1 VNQQQPA
8 INLNVAKRDYKY
20 YIFDWDDNILH
31 MPTRIHM
38 EKRQPDGTWAPHPV
52 STSVFSVIRNDSANY
67 RPPGGEWPRAFDEFQ
82 DTPDPRGSRFLADT
96 EQAIRRVL
104 DGEETPG
111 PSFTTFRRTLTE
123 GRLFA
128 IVTARGHASET
139 LRRGVELFID
149 LVLTPRERAE
159 MMANLRG
166 YRAVFDRVTQFGSDE
181 EELGRYLSLNR
192 SHAVTSP
199 DFDHRML
206 AGTTGPITPETR
218 KQVAIRDFIEHIVR
232 VLQRTPTGE
241 HWAPVSVGFS
251 DDDPAN
257 VKAVGDFIRE
267 ELARRFP
274 NIKFVL
280 YDTSDPSLEK
290 GRKITIAGQMDLGLK
305 P

>member
-1 VNQQQPA
+1 VV
-8 INLNVAKRDYKY
+8 L
-20 YIFDWDDNILH
+20 
-31 MPTRIHM
+31 RIG
-38 EKRQPDGTWAPHPV
+38 ESDG
-52 STSVFSVIRNDSANY
+52 
-67 RPPGGEWPRAFDEFQ
+67 
-82 DTPDPRGSRFLADT
+82 
-96 EQAIRRVL
+96 L
-104 DGEETPG
+104 DIKE
-111 PSFTTFRRTLTE
+111 TFR
-123 GRLFA
+123 
-128 IVTARGHASET
+128 SK
-139 LRRGVELFID
+139 
-149 LVLTPRERAE
+149 LVLKSPAMVNRWLKAILPVFEHHRRRCIFRTWTVGAHEVGDLIWREATLE
-159 MMANLRG
+159 KTVAGLSSPALVLSMKYG
-166 YRAVFDRVTQFGSDE
+166 ESDFF
-181 EELGRYLSLNR
+181 RYLSLNR
-192 SHAVTSP
+192 YHAVTSP